1 MDPLTYPFEETSFMD
16 GPLLN
21 KAAQKYDQSTSIWF
35 ERLQN
40 SILKDQWINKQHIR
54 PDFNNVGGK
63 RASDESKGKKFRKC
77 RKAPRYLA

>member
-1 MDPLTYPFEETSFMD
+1 MSQF
-16 GPLLN
+16 LN
-21 KAAQKYDQSTSIWF
+21 KPAQKYPQVLNLNDSRFYFKRPTNQCYSI
-35 ERLQN
+35 
-40 SILKDQWINKQHIR
+40 SIK